1 MYFNNFYT
9 MILETYFFPL
19 TVGDYWYKIELYKHK
34 LGNSY
39 TLFRNLMKKYNKP
52 RA

>member
-9 MILETYFFPL
+9 TILETSFFSL
-19 TVGDYWYKIELYKHK
+19 TVGDYWDKIELCKHK

-39 TLFRNLMKKYNKP
+39 TLFKSE
-52 RA
+52 